1 MNELREYQIPFVGM
15 KLGLHHFNFELEETF
30 FSHFEGSEVSKGKVF
45 IDLEFDKKERLFV
58 LKFDV
63 SGSIT
68 TECDRCGQEFD
79 LPIHGNHT
87 LYVKLGDKREEDV
100 DNEEVIWIPE
110 SKSVLDLA
118 EIIYEFVHLT
128 LPIQRT
134 HPDLRDGKPGCDPEI
149 LKLLASEDE
158 VAGEDDNSNKDPRW
172 DILNNLNTN

>member
-15 KLGLHHFNFELEETF
+15 KLGLHHFNFELEEQF

-63 SGSIT
+63 SGTIST
-68 TECDRCGQEFD
+68 DCDRCGQPFD
-79 LPIHGNHT
+79 MPIHGNHI

-110 SKSVLDLA
+110 SESVLDLA
-118 EIIYEFVHLT
+118 EIIYEFVHLS
-128 LPIQRT
+128 LPIKRL
-134 HPDLRDGKPGCDPEI
+134 HPDLRNGEPGCVPEI
-149 LKLLASEDE
+149 LKLLGSMPDE
-158 VAGEDDNSNKDPRW
+158 TDNNNENNDPRW